1 MLIDDILDFIFPRYC
16 IICNK
21 RLTQQEKHICIPCY
35 SHMPRT
41 MFHTVE
47 HSDFEKQF
55 WVCANKVTIGRAVS
69 FFYYTDTYKEILLNL
84 KYKNNPDI
92 GAYIASQYVKEI
104 EESGFFDDIDMIIP
118 IPLHWIRRWKR
129 GYNQSYFIAE
139 GISKMTG
146 IPICTKAVKR
156 VVNNKSQ
163 TLMRSSERHDNVEN
177 IFRLVHP
184 EMLTNK
190 HILIVDDVTTTGSTI
205 ISCIGEIA
213 KATNVKV
220 SVLAL
225 AYAGQTLVP
234 QNNLEPLP
242 SVSISVESLSKL

>member
-92 GAYIASQYVKEI
+92 GTYIASQYVKEI